1 MSAFW
6 FALGFLTR
14 VPTPALDFSNREAQ
28 ARALAWYPLVGAMI
42 GGLLSLL
49 AWIATSL
56 GVAPLL
62 MAALLLALWVWISGG
77 LHLDGLA
84 DCADAWA
91 GGHGDRERTLRI
103 LKDPAAGPMGVIALV
118 LVLLLK
124 SAALASLPPDAWRW
138 LWLVPAL
145 GRAAAVGLFLT
156 LPYVRAG
163 GLGIDLAQAPR
174 RPASFAVALGAV
186 FALLFGLPG
195 LALLAASLA
204 VFLLWRADC
213 QRRLQ
218 GFTGDAA
225 GAVIERVET
234 AALVAACVVGAW
246 VA

>member
-6 FALGFLTR
+6 FALAFLTR
-14 VPTPALDFSNREAQ
+14 VPTPALDSSNREAQ

-49 AWIATSL
+49 AWAATSL
-56 GVAPLL
+56 AVPPLL
-62 MAALLLALWVWISGG
+62 TAALLLALWVGISGG

-103 LKDPAAGPMGVIALV
+103 LKDPAAGPMGVVALV

-124 SAALASLPPDAWRW
+124 FAALASLPPQAWQW
-138 LWLVPAL
+138 LWLLPAL
-145 GRAAAVGLFLT
+145 GRAAAVALFLT

-163 GLGIDLAQAPR
+163 GLGIELAQAPR
-174 RPASFAVALGAV
+174 RPASFAVALSAV
-186 FALLFGLPG
+186 LALLFGLPG

-246 VA
+246 VG

>member
-6 FALGFLTR
+6 FALAFLTR
-14 VPTPALDFSNREAQ
+14 VPTPALDFSDREAQ
-28 ARALAWYPLVGAMI
+28 AHALAWYPLVGAMI
-42 GGLLSLL
+42 GGLLSLIAL
-49 AWIATSL
+49 AGAWLALPELLTS
-56 GVAPLL
+56 
-62 MAALLLALWVWISGG
+62 ALLLAVWVWISGG

-103 LKDPAAGPMGVIALV
+103 LKDPAAGPMGVVALV

-124 SAALASLPPDAWRW
+124 IAALASLPPQAWQW
-138 LWLVPAL
+138 LWLLPAL

-156 LPYVRAG
+156 LPYVRAA
-163 GLGIDLAQAPR
+163 GLGIELAQAPR
-174 RPASFAVALGAV
+174 RPASFAVALSAV
-186 FALLFGLPG
+186 LPLLFGLPG

-213 QRRLQ
+213 RRRLQ

-234 AALVAACVVGAW
+234 AALVAGCVVGAW